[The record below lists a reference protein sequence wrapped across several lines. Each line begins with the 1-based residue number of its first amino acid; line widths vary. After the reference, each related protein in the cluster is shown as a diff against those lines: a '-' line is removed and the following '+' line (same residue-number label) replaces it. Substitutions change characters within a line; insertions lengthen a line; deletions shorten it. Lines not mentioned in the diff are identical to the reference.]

1 MISLPNVKI
10 KTIAELLEAI
20 KGLPLDTKISGYTA
34 NRGNLLPLGVW
45 SSTDENDKEVLVFDV
60 G

>member
-1 MISLPNVKI
+1 MKILPNVPI

-20 KGLPLDTKISGYTA
+20 KDLPLDTPVYGHTA
-34 NRGNLLPLGVW
+34 NCGNLLPVGVW
-45 SSTDENDKEVLVFDV
+45 SSTDNDIEVLIIDV

>member
-1 MISLPNVKI
+1 MKILPNVPI

-20 KGLPLDTKISGYTA
+20 KDLPLDTPVYGYTA
-34 NRGNLLPLGVW
+34 NCGNLLPVGVW
-45 SSTDENDKEVLVFDV
+45 SSTDNDIEVLIIDV

>member
-1 MISLPNVKI
+1 MKVLPNVPI

-20 KGLPLDTKISGYTA
+20 KGLPLDTPIHGYTA
-34 NRGNLLPLGVW
+34 NRGNLLPVGVW
-45 SSTDENDKEVLVFDV
+45 SSTDDNKEVLIIDV